1 MKDSNWWVD
10 VFGLDIEVFDTVPYF
25 PKNPPLENHHGI
37 LDVWAKHNIEG
48 YQSRAAHNPTIA
60 LTKEQH
66 DKTKEVY
73 RDWLEEKTGKRIG
86 GKIEWTEVSNREA
99 FQLSER
105 MFDAANVPQE
115 KREEYYR
122 RFNQYIYSGCKE

>member
-1 MKDSNWWVD
+1 M
-10 VFGLDIEVFDTVPYF
+10 
-25 PKNPPLENHHGI
+25 
-37 LDVWAKHNIEG
+37 
-48 YQSRAAHNPTIA
+48 
-60 LTKEQH
+60 
-66 DKTKEVY
+66 
-73 RDWLEEKTGKRIG
+73 
-86 GKIEWTEVSNREA
+86 SNREA